1 MRRWVTP
8 PVVVPAVIVAAVI
21 CPCDLSGALVM
32 RGAVVTIAAGSKF
45 DLVLPLAASNMV
57 VVCVGALRGTSSV
70 AAACLR
76 HIEGQESGCF
86 GLAPK
91 FAGSHGFRLKIAC
104 NPQPTSI
111 TKEECYDRRARCR
124 KGRGGRRG

>member
-1 MRRWVTP
+1 MGYGPCRGSGSDSSRSY
-8 PVVVPAVIVAAVI
+8 

-70 AAACLR
+70 SAA
-76 HIEGQESGCF
+76 
-86 GLAPK
+86 
-91 FAGSHGFRLKIAC
+91 
-104 NPQPTSI
+104 
-111 TKEECYDRRARCR
+111 
-124 KGRGGRRG
+124 